1 MSTILKALRQLEAD
15 RQPGSETDVSRG
27 NDAAGSPNA
36 TSRND
41 AAGSPN
47 ATSRNDAA
55 GSPDEARADG
65 TAALR
70 ERLVEEQRAAEAA
83 GVVTSRPVAP
93 PAANSAPVLDWIRR
107 YPRAWGASAVVA
119 LAAGLFALSSDAP
132 RVGPVVVVSPA
143 GLAPATPPPPAR
155 PPVTSPPPAPTEAVS
170 VSARV
175 MPGESV
181 PVPPEANAPGSVL
194 IAVPPTSE
202 TSVAVSAPPAPE
214 PFVAVSAPPA
224 SESSVAVSA
233 PPASEPSVAV
243 AVQAL
248 PKTSA
253 PVAVEARATDS
264 APVAIPVEPVASP
277 SPSTNPPVVARAPV
291 PVAAPRPSGDAVRP
305 PIASERGPSTAVAEA
320 RSSEQAS
327 ATAQPTTVPRAPVVA
342 SSTAGLEPEVAPGP
356 EPASRPAGAARR
368 EQVLIA
374 PREEASSGLSRIA
387 RPPIP
392 DIEVVRTAWHPDPER
407 RSARLRLMESGEL
420 VTLGE
425 GDAAGALVIKEITPS
440 SVLFSTGE
448 IEIRR
453 RVGD

>member
-27 NDAAGSPNA
+27 SDAAASPDA
-36 TSRND
+36 TSRNE
-41 AAGSPN
+41 
-47 ATSRNDAA
+47 AA

-93 PAANSAPVLDWIRR
+93 PAANSAPALDWLRR

-119 LAAGLFALSSDAP
+119 LAAGLFALVSDAP
-132 RVGPVVVVSPA
+132 QVGPGAVVSPA
-143 GLAPATPPPPAR
+143 GLASAPPPLPAR
-155 PPVTSPPPAPTEAVS
+155 PPVTSPPPAPTEAVP

-214 PFVAVSAPPA
+214 PSVAIAAPPA
-224 SESSVAVSA
+224 
-233 PPASEPSVAV
+233 PEPSVAV

-253 PVAVEARATDS
+253 PVAIESRATDS
-264 APVAIPVEPVASP
+264 TPVAIPVEPVASP

-305 PIASERGPSTAVAEA
+305 PIASERGPSIAVAEV

-327 ATAQPTTVPRAPVVA
+327 ATAQRTTVPRAPVVA
-342 SSTAGLEPEVAPGP
+342 SSTAGLEPEVVPGP

-420 VTLGE
+420 VTLSE